1 MFFNRSYRLVSSQS
15 ADDIRQKLLGRH
27 TSVHGLDFEVVD
39 TDHGV
44 RIVPHAEELESVK
57 TLPVTRVNL
66 RTRKDQKTDVLLY
79 SHMRRVDQGGPLLVL
94 IFAVFMIIAGT
105 VGYLRGQEEYGLYT
119 LPLIGIGLLV
129 FIIMWVRLETGYFD
143 YIRKVRDFVKGQVA

>member
-27 TSVHGLDFEVVD
+27 TNVHGLDFEVVD
-39 TDHGV
+39 TDHGI

-66 RTRKDQKTDVLLY
+66 KSRKDQKTDVLLY

-94 IFAVFMIIAGT
+94 IFSVFMIVAGT
-105 VGYLRGQEEYGLYT
+105 IGYLRAQDENVFIT
-119 LPLIGIGLLV
+119 LPLIGIGLLI
-129 FIIMWVRLETGYFD
+129 FIIMWVRLEAGYFD
-143 YIRKVRDFVKGQVA
+143 YVRKVRDFVKGQVA